1 MVRLPVLGRS
11 SFQHTRHF
19 ATTAHLL
26 SSVLC
31 HGQVLL
37 LLAAYYHMRTKS
49 GDANLVTNL
58 HIYMLPYGIFRKVQG
73 QEYPLADKLVFLLG
87 DFLVAK
93 QANF

>member
-1 MVRLPVLGRS
+1 
-11 SFQHTRHF
+11 
-19 ATTAHLL
+19 
-26 SSVLC
+26 
-31 HGQVLL
+31 
-37 LLAAYYHMRTKS
+37 MRTKS
-49 GDANLVTNL
+49 GDADLVTNL